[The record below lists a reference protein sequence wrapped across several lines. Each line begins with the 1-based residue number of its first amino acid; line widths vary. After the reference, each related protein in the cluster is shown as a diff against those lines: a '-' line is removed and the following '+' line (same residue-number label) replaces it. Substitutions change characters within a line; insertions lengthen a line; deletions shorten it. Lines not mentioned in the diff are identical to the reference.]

1 MDEARHLTAI
11 FYAKGMESS
20 GDMTRLMFQSDIPFF
35 TLALPQDTLRA
46 VSMYC
51 RTGLKAVICQL
62 LHPKKPS
69 CRFTIATKTLTLPI
83 CTFKSTQTK
92 ISKAAHG

>member
-35 TLALPQDTLRA
+35 TLALPQETLRA
-46 VSMYC
+46 AAC
-51 RTGLKAVICQL
+51 
-62 LHPKKPS
+62 
-69 CRFTIATKTLTLPI
+69 IAE
-83 CTFKSTQTK
+83 QD
-92 ISKAAHG
+92 